1 MSNQDSQG
9 MANTVK
15 SVKCQMA
22 HATNQSNQSEV
33 AFLMAQLD
41 AESQAAQW
49 ALTGLAQGTTQHQFI
64 TARMTRMGEIQGVL
78 GEIVGEEEA
87 GKLVVGAMEKSE
99 LEQAWSELQSVPS
112 YFERYRK

>member
-1 MSNQDSQG
+1 MSN
-9 MANTVK
+9 
-15 SVKCQMA
+15 
-22 HATNQSNQSEV
+22 HQSEV
-33 AFLMAQLD
+33 AFLMAQFD
-41 AESQAAQW
+41 AEHQAAQW
-49 ALTGLAQGTTQHQFI
+49 ALIGLATNVTKHEFI